1 VQRQRG
7 STLFELVTV
16 MAVIAIFAAVTVPS
30 AARVGSTVSSA
41 QGARRLALVLRMA
54 QAEAQS
60 RSASVRVEVD
70 ASGCYL
76 VTVGQEPLM
85 SGRLGARVTSTYP
98 DGVIEFSGRG
108 WACLPGSSSPRA
120 GHFSVEGAT
129 TLRTVTVQLSGCVRC
144 S

>member
-1 VQRQRG
+1 MNRQKG
-7 STLFELVTV
+7 SSLFELVTV
-16 MAVIAIFAAVTVPS
+16 MAVVATFAAIAVPS
-30 AARVGSTVSSA
+30 AAHVGSVVSSA
-41 QGARRLALVLRMA
+41 EGARRLALVLRVA

-76 VTVGQEPLM
+76 VTVGQESLM

-98 DGVIEFSGRG
+98 TGLIEFSGRG

-120 GHFSVEGAT
+120 GHFSVEGVT

-144 S
+144 A

>member
-1 VQRQRG
+1 MNRQMG

-16 MAVIAIFAAVTVPS
+16 MAVIAIFAAIAVPS
-30 AARVGSTVSSA
+30 AAHVGSVVSSA
-41 QGARRLALVLRMA
+41 EGARRLAFVLRAA

-70 ASGCYL
+70 ANGCYL
-76 VTVGQEPLM
+76 VTVGQESLM

-98 DGVIEFSGRG
+98 NGVIEFSGRG

-120 GHFSVEGAT
+120 GHFSVEGVT

-144 S
+144 G